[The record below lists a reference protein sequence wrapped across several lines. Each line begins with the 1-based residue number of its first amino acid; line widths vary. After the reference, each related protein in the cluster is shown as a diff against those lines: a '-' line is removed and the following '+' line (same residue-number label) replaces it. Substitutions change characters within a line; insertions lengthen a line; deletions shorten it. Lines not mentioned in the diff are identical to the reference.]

1 MYDESGESMEPMEE
15 VSLTSRLNLSHGA
28 KKWEKKKIK
37 IKIDTLRSIGKESGE
52 VSPGED
58 EDEEESYD
66 GKDLQK
72 MDVLS
77 LE

>member
-1 MYDESGESMEPMEE
+1 M
-15 VSLTSRLNLSHGA
+15 
-28 KKWEKKKIK
+28 EKKKIK

-52 VSPGED
+52 VSPGEE

>member
-1 MYDESGESMEPMEE
+1 MTRVVSRWNRWKKCHSQVGLIYRTEPRSG
-15 VSLTSRLNLSHGA
+15 
-28 KKWEKKKIK
+28 KKENENKNRHAH
-37 IKIDTLRSIGKESGE
+37 RSIGKESGE
-52 VSPGED
+52 VSPGEE